1 MKKNKQ
7 LSKSTEIGPTRWI
20 FGGLLIITL
29 YFQTNL
35 NDPFNSPKMWILLIV
50 SAWLVGYIVS
60 FKKIIF
66 DNKNLKTLFFIIL
79 VFISSVLLAAVFTDY
94 KYTAVFGET
103 QRRNGLISYISL
115 PVVLLAASIFV
126 RGFNIKR
133 LYITTYFIAAITAIY
148 AFMQTNGKDF
158 VQWNNNYNS
167 IIGTLGNPNFAAAVM
182 AIMGVLIFASIFISD
197 FNIYIRFFAGAL
209 ALALFGLIYRS
220 NARQGLLSYILGV
233 GLFLTIWLFIK
244 NRKLGTVAFGSGII
258 VFIFSV
264 LGMLQIGP
272 LEQFLYKGSV
282 SVRGHYWRTGIEMFM
297 QNPLFGVGMDRYGAY
312 FKQFRDVNYPLS
324 YGFEITSSNAHNTY
338 IQFFATGGIFL
349 GASYLILNVYIL
361 KRAIFGLKN
370 LSNNNQLLLGGVF
383 AAWIAFHAQSL
394 VSIDNIGISIWG
406 WVLGG
411 SIIGLSLSPIPEAG
425 EERKQFLSKQ
435 NEINLSRALISG
447 TLSLAA
453 IILVTFLYRG
463 ETNTYNARS
472 TYKLDSESARDFYK
486 NLQYDAIKAALN
498 DPSHLLISAVNLF
511 EIGYTDE
518 GIQVV
523 KKIHIDDPRNLDA
536 ITTLALMHE
545 NINEVP
551 DAIEYRL
558 KISEL
563 DPWNAVNYLQL
574 GKDYKLQGDQTKSNE
589 MLEKILS
596 FSTGV
601 VGGPIAEQA
610 KKELLP

>member
-1 MKKNKQ
+1 
-7 LSKSTEIGPTRWI
+7 
-20 FGGLLIITL
+20 
-29 YFQTNL
+29 
-35 NDPFNSPKMWILLIV
+35 MWILLIV